1 MEITKVRDIGRLIRA
16 RRQDLGW
23 SQTDLAQ
30 RLDTS
35 RRWVSE
41 IEHGKSTAQV
51 GLVLA
56 ALEALGFDVRV
67 DPPTGGSESRGHVGG
82 TSQPSAADLDEILS
96 RHTST
101 EGNKTRPV
109 TFLRTNR

>member
-1 MEITKVRDIGRLIRA
+1 MENIKVRDIGRLIRA
-16 RRQDLGW
+16 QRQDLGW
-23 SQTDLAQ
+23 SQAELAQ

-56 ALEALGFDVRV
+56 ALQTLGFDLRV
-67 DPPTGGSESRGHVGG
+67 EHSSRRGESREQGVGA
-82 TSQPSAADLDEILS
+82 TQLSTADLGKILS

-101 EGNKTRPV
+101 EGAKTRSV
-109 TFLRTNR
+109 TFHRTNR

>member
-1 MEITKVRDIGRLIRA
+1 VRDIGRLIRA

-23 SQTDLAQ
+23 SQTELAQ

-67 DPPTGGSESRGHVGG
+67 EHASRGGESREHVGG
-82 TSQPSAADLDEILS
+82 TLQPSAADLDEILS
-96 RHTST
+96 GHTT
-101 EGNKTRPV
+101 TVGYEPRPV